1 MSYNNYNDDCIHLH
15 ACRRLCSMHNI
26 NSRGCNDS
34 CTAYISKND
43 DIENKKSDDFNSYE
57 EYIINELKNFKNQ
70 ANEQFQTIVNLQQK
84 NAELN
89 ETIKKYKKIIEAK
102 NDDINKTINDMVE
115 QKVQAKIRGKEGY
128 VKSMETKY
136 KNKIA
141 KLEEENQKL
150 NDRIKNLI
158 SDFKEMRN
166 YND

>member
-15 ACRRLCSMHNI
+15 ACRRLCAMHNI
-26 NSRGCNDS
+26 NSRGCNDN
-34 CTAYISKND
+34 CTAYVSNNN
-43 DIENKKSDDFNSYE
+43 ETKSDDFKTYE
-57 EYIINELKNFKNQ
+57 EYIMNDLKNFKNQ
-70 ANEQFQTIVNLQQK
+70 VKEQFEIILNLQEENTK
-84 NAELN
+84 LN
-89 ETIKKYKKIIEAK
+89 ETIGKYKEIIETK
-102 NDDINKTINDMVE
+102 NEDINKTINDMVE
-115 QKVQAKIRGKEGY
+115 RKVQAKMNGKEGY

-166 YND
+166 YNDK